1 MKMKNK
7 VAYCGLYTALALI
20 FSYVEMLIPIH
31 FAVPGI
37 KLGLANVVIV
47 VVLYKIGWKEAYL
60 ISVVRVILAGFLFG
74 NLASILFSLAGCLLS
89 LTMMCLLYKREN
101 FSVIGVSVI
110 GAVFHNLGQI
120 LVAMFVVSSFS
131 VMYYFSVLM
140 IAGII
145 TGVVIGVIAKEMMI
159 RIR

>member
-1 MKMKNK
+1 M
-7 VAYCGLYTALALI
+7 AYCGLYTALALI

-47 VVLYKIGWKEAYL
+47 VVLYKMGWKEAYL
-60 ISVVRVILAGFLFG
+60 ISIVRVILAGFLFG

-89 LTMMCLLYKREN
+89 LSMMCLLYKKEN
-101 FSVIGVSVI
+101 FSVIGVSIV

-120 LVAMFVVSSFS
+120 LVAMLVVSSFS

-145 TGVVIGVIAKEMMI
+145 TGVVIGVIAKEMII